1 MAGAV
6 IPAGLPWASSNPE
19 ALASMSQVWAD
30 QLDLLIRSRTP
41 ILWIRSLEEER
52 VEVLLEA
59 AAQRLGGRSLLR
71 WDFIDGLSGAP
82 NRQGEAARNPM
93 AALASLDG
101 LPEGQGAILLL
112 RDFHRYSDDPGVC
125 RRLRN
130 LASSLR
136 QVPRTLV
143 ITAPEWQLPRELED
157 CITLLE
163 LPLPDAAAIGE
174 LLGSIAR
181 ASGMPL
187 DAAVLEQLTAAC
199 HGLSEQRVR
208 QIAARALARRGCL
221 GGEDL
226 AEVLEEKRQA
236 IAKSELL
243 EYCPSE
249 ATPADIGGLEALK
262 HWLDQRHRAFSE
274 EAGRYGLPVPR
285 GVLLVGPQGTGKSL
299 TAKAIAHSW
308 GMPLLRLD
316 VGRLFAGL
324 VGASEAR
331 TRDMIQRA
339 EAMAPCVLWIDEID
353 KGFGGDP
360 RSDGGTSQRV
370 LASLL
375 TWMAEKTSA
384 VFVVA
389 TANGVEKLPAE
400 LLRKG
405 RFDEI
410 FLLDLPTTE
419 ERRAI
424 LDLQLGRRRPAHSIP
439 LEVLADRT
447 EGFSGAEL
455 EQTVIEAMHL
465 AFGENRDFGEA
476 DLITAASQLVPLS
489 RTAKEQL
496 DGFKQWA
503 SSGRARPASRL
514 RGVTNSDAR

>member
-1 MAGAV
+1 MSGAG
-6 IPAGLPWASSNPE
+6 WC
-19 ALASMSQVWAD
+19 D

-52 VEVLLEA
+52 VEALLEQA
-59 AAQRLGGRSLLR
+59 AVRLGNRTLLR

-93 AALASLDG
+93 AALACLDA
-101 LPEGQGAILLL
+101 LPADQGTILLL
-112 RDFHRYSDDPGVC
+112 RDFHRYCEDAGIC

-130 LASSLR
+130 LAGQLR
-136 QVPRTLV
+136 QAPRTVV
-143 ITAPEWQLPRELED
+143 ITAPQWQLPPELD
-157 CITLLE
+157 DSVTVLE
-163 LPLPDAAAIGE
+163 LPLPDSGEISRLLESIAAACGQ
-174 LLGSIAR
+174 
-181 ASGMPL
+181 PL
-187 DAAVLEQLTAAC
+187 PAGVLTQLSAAC

-208 QIAARALARRGCL
+208 QLAARALARRGRL
-221 GGEDL
+221 SEDDL

-236 IAKSELL
+236 IAKTELL
-243 EYCPSE
+243 EYCPTE

-262 HWLDQRHRAFSE
+262 HWLEQRRMAFSE
-274 EAGRYGLPVPR
+274 EARRYGLPLPR

-308 GMPLLRLD
+308 SMPLLRLD

-331 TRDMIQRA
+331 TREMIQRA

-353 KGFGGDP
+353 KGFGGDA

-370 LASLL
+370 LGTVL

-389 TANGVEKLPAE
+389 TANAVERLPGE

-410 FLLDLPTTE
+410 FLLDLPSPE
-419 ERRAI
+419 ERRDI
-424 LDLQLGRRRPAHSIP
+424 LDLQLRRRRPDHRIP
-439 LEVLADRT
+439 LEVLVDRT
-447 EGFSGAEL
+447 AGFSGAEL
-455 EQTVIEAMHL
+455 EQTVTEAMHL
-465 AFGENRDFGEA
+465 AFAEGREFTEA
-476 DLITAASQLVPLS
+476 DLVAAATQVVPLS
-489 RTAKEQL
+489 RTAREQL
-496 DGFKQWA
+496 EHLQEWA
-503 SSGRARPASRL
+503 RGGRARPASRL
-514 RGVTNSDAR
+514 RGMTNSDAA

>member
-1 MAGAV
+1 M
-6 IPAGLPWASSNPE
+6 PS
-19 ALASMSQVWAD
+19 ALAD

-41 ILWIRSLEEER
+41 IIWIRSLEEAR
-52 VEVLLEA
+52 VDGLLDQA
-59 AAQRLGGRSLLR
+59 AARLGSRLVLR
-71 WDFIDGLSGAP
+71 WDFIAGLHGTP
-82 NRQGEAARNPM
+82 GREGEASRNPM
-93 AALASLDG
+93 AALDLLGA
-101 LPEGQGAILLL
+101 LPREQGAILLL
-112 RDFHRYSDDPGVC
+112 RDFHRYGEDAGIC

-130 LASSLR
+130 LAAELR
-136 QVPRTLV
+136 QRPHTLV
-143 ITAPEWQLPRELED
+143 ITAPEWRLPLELED
-157 CITLLE
+157 SITLLD
-163 LPLPDAAAIGE
+163 LPLPEVEEITGLLAGIAAAGGE
-174 LLGSIAR
+174 
-181 ASGMPL
+181 PL
-187 DAAVLEQLTAAC
+187 QPEVLATLAGAC

-208 QIAARALARRGCL
+208 QLAARALAQRGRL
-221 GGEDL
+221 GEADL

-236 IAKSELL
+236 IARSELL

-249 ATPADIGGLEALK
+249 ASPADIGGLGALK
-262 HWLDQRHRAFSE
+262 HWLTQRHRAFSE
-274 EAGRYGLPVPR
+274 EARRYGLPLPR

-353 KGFGGDP
+353 KGFGLGVGGGSDG

-370 LASLL
+370 LASVL

-389 TANGVEKLPAE
+389 TANAVERLPAE

-410 FLLDLPTTE
+410 FLLELPGRD

-424 LDLQLGRRRPAHSIP
+424 LDLQLRRRRPSHQIA
-439 LEVLADRT
+439 LEVLVDRT
-447 EGFSGAEL
+447 DGFSGAEL

-465 AFGENRDFGEA
+465 AFGEDRDLGEA
-476 DLITAASQLVPLS
+476 DLIAAASQVVPLS
-489 RTAKEQL
+489 RTAREQL
-496 DGFKQWA
+496 EALRTWA
-503 SSGRARPASRL
+503 SGGRARPASQPL
-514 RGVTNSDAR
+514 P

>member
-1 MAGAV
+1 MTD
-6 IPAGLPWASSNPE
+6 S
-19 ALASMSQVWAD
+19 WAD
-30 QLDLLIRSRTP
+30 QLDLLIRARTP

-52 VEVLLEA
+52 VDGLLEQ
-59 AAQRLGGRSLLR
+59 AAQRLGGRTLLR

-82 NRQGEAARNPM
+82 NRSGEATRNPM
-93 AALASLDG
+93 AALACLDA
-101 LPEGQGAILLL
+101 LPPEQGALLVL
-112 RDFHRYSDDPGVC
+112 RDFHRYCEDAGVC

-136 QVPRTLV
+136 QAPRTLV
-143 ITAPEWQLPRELED
+143 ITAPDWAIPRELED
-157 CITLLE
+157 SITLLD
-163 LPLPDAAAIGE
+163 LPLPDAEEIRQ
-174 LLGSIAR
+174 LLSTIAG
-181 ASGMPL
+181 ASGYPL
-187 DAAVLEQLTAAC
+187 AAAVCEQLTAAC

-208 QIAARALARRGCL
+208 QLAARALARRGQL
-221 GGEDL
+221 GEADL

-249 ATPADIGGLEALK
+249 ASPADIGGHEALK
-262 HWLDQRHRAFSE
+262 HWLEQRHMAFSE
-274 EAGRYGLPVPR
+274 EAMRYGLPLPR

-308 GMPLLRLD
+308 SMPLLRLD

-353 KGFGGDP
+353 KGFGGDS

-370 LASLL
+370 LGTVL

-389 TANGVEKLPAE
+389 TANGVDKLPGE

-410 FLLDLPTTE
+410 FLLDLPSAD
-419 ERRAI
+419 ERYSI
-424 LDLQLGRRRPAHSIP
+424 LDLQLRRRRPKHSIT
-439 LEVLADRT
+439 LEVLVDRT
-447 EGFSGAEL
+447 AGFSGAEL

-465 AFGENRDFGEA
+465 AFAEQREFGEA
-476 DLITAASQLVPLS
+476 DLIAAASQVVPLS
-489 RTAKEQL
+489 RTAREQL
-496 DGFKQWA
+496 EALQAWA
-503 SSGRARPASRL
+503 SGGRARPASH
-514 RGVTNSDAR
+514 G

>member
-1 MAGAV
+1 VTDSWG
-6 IPAGLPWASSNPE
+6 
-19 ALASMSQVWAD
+19 D
-30 QLDLLIRSRTP
+30 QLDLLIRARTP

-52 VEVLLEA
+52 IEALLEQ
-59 AAQRLGGRSLLR
+59 AAQRLGGRTLLR
-71 WDFIDGLSGAP
+71 WDFIDGLGGAP
-82 NRQGEAARNPM
+82 NRSGEAARNPM
-93 AALASLDG
+93 AALACLDP
-101 LPEGQGAILLL
+101 LPPEQAALLVL
-112 RDFHRYSDDPGVC
+112 RDFHRYCEDAGVC

-130 LASSLR
+130 LAASLR
-136 QVPRTLV
+136 QAPRTLV
-143 ITAPEWQLPRELED
+143 ITAPDWSIPRELED
-157 CITLLE
+157 SITLLD
-163 LPLPDAAAIGE
+163 LPLPAAADIRT
-174 LLGSIAR
+174 LLSTIAN
-181 ASGMPL
+181 ASGHPL
-187 DAAVLEQLTAAC
+187 SPDVAEQLTAAC

-208 QIAARALARRGCL
+208 QLAARALARRGQL
-221 GGEDL
+221 GEADL

-262 HWLDQRHRAFSE
+262 HWLEQRHMAFSE
-274 EAGRYGLPVPR
+274 EAMRYGLPLPR

-308 GMPLLRLD
+308 NMPLLRLD

-353 KGFGGDP
+353 KGFGGDS

-370 LASLL
+370 LGTVL
-375 TWMAEKTSA
+375 TWMAEKSSA

-389 TANGVEKLPAE
+389 TANGVDKLPAE

-410 FLLDLPTTE
+410 FLLDLPSAE

-424 LDLQLGRRRPAHSIP
+424 LDLQLRRRRPHHN
-439 LEVLADRT
+439 LELAVLVDRT
-447 EGFSGAEL
+447 AGFSGAEL

-465 AFGENRDFGEA
+465 AFAEQREFSEA
-476 DLITAASQLVPLS
+476 DLIAAASQVVPLS
-489 RTAKEQL
+489 RTAREQL
-496 DGFKQWA
+496 EALQSWA
-503 SSGRARPASRL
+503 RGGRARPASPP
-514 RGVTNSDAR
+514 A

>member
-1 MAGAV
+1 MNG
-6 IPAGLPWASSNPE
+6 GT
-19 ALASMSQVWAD
+19 WAD

-41 ILWIRSLEEER
+41 IIWIRSLEEER
-52 VEVLLEA
+52 VECLLEQ
-59 AAQRLGGRSLLR
+59 AAQRLGNRTLLR
-71 WDFIDGLSGAP
+71 WDFIAGLNGAP
-82 NRQGEAARNPM
+82 NREGEAARNPL
-93 AALASLDG
+93 AALACLDP
-101 LPEGQGAILLL
+101 LPADEGAILLL
-112 RDFHRYSDDPGVC
+112 RDFHRYCDDAGIC

-143 ITAPEWQLPRELED
+143 ITAPAWQLPLELDD

-163 LPLPDAAAIGE
+163 LPLPDATEIGL
-174 LLGSIAR
+174 LLGSIAQ
-181 ASGMPL
+181 ACGDPL
-187 DAAVLEQLTAAC
+187 EPAVLNQLTDAC

-208 QIAARALARRGCL
+208 QLAARALARRGRL
-221 GGEDL
+221 SEEDL

-249 ATPADIGGLEALK
+249 ATPADIGGLDALK
-262 HWLDQRHRAFSE
+262 HWLEQRRMAFSD
-274 EAGRYGLPVPR
+274 EARRYGLPLPR

-308 GMPLLRLD
+308 SMPLLRLD

-331 TRDMIQRA
+331 TREMIQRA

-353 KGFGGDP
+353 KGFGGDS
-360 RSDGGTSQRV
+360 RSDGGTTQRV
-370 LASLL
+370 LGTVL

-389 TANGVEKLPAE
+389 TANAVERLPGE

-410 FLLDLPTTE
+410 FLLDLPSGE

-424 LDLQLGRRRPAHSIP
+424 LDLQLRRRRPGHRLP
-439 LEVLADRT
+439 LEVLVDRT
-447 EGFSGAEL
+447 AGFSGAEL

-465 AFGENRDFGEA
+465 AFAEARDFCEA
-476 DLITAASQLVPLS
+476 DLVAAASQVVPLS
-489 RTAKEQL
+489 RTAREQL
-496 DGFKQWA
+496 EHLQQWA
-503 SSGRARPASRL
+503 QGGRARPASRL
-514 RGVTNSDAR
+514 RGMTNSDAA

>member
-1 MAGAV
+1 MTDSWG
-6 IPAGLPWASSNPE
+6 
-19 ALASMSQVWAD
+19 D
-30 QLDLLIRSRTP
+30 QLDLLIRARTP

-52 VEVLLEA
+52 VEALLEQ
-59 AAQRLGGRSLLR
+59 AAQRLGGRTLLR
-71 WDFIDGLSGAP
+71 WDFIEGLGGAP
-82 NRQGEAARNPM
+82 NRSGEAARNPM
-93 AALASLDG
+93 AALACLDP
-101 LPEGQGAILLL
+101 LPPEQAAMLVL
-112 RDFHRYSDDPGVC
+112 RDFHRYCEDAGVC

-130 LASSLR
+130 LAASLR
-136 QVPRTLV
+136 QAPRTLV
-143 ITAPEWQLPRELED
+143 ITAPDWSIPRELED
-157 CITLLE
+157 SITLLD
-163 LPLPDAAAIGE
+163 LPLPAAEEIRT
-174 LLGSIAR
+174 LLSTIAN
-181 ASGMPL
+181 ASGHPL
-187 DAAVLEQLTAAC
+187 SPGVAEQLTAAC

-208 QIAARALARRGCL
+208 QLAARALARRGQL
-221 GGEDL
+221 GEADL

-249 ATPADIGGLEALK
+249 ASPADIGGLEALK
-262 HWLDQRHRAFSE
+262 HWLEQRHMAFSE
-274 EAGRYGLPVPR
+274 EAMRYGLPLPR

-308 GMPLLRLD
+308 SMPLLRLD

-353 KGFGGDP
+353 KGFGGDS

-370 LASLL
+370 LGTVL

-389 TANGVEKLPAE
+389 TANGVDKLPAE

-410 FLLDLPTTE
+410 FLLDLPSAE

-424 LDLQLGRRRPAHSIP
+424 LDLQLGRRRPSHTIP
-439 LEVLADRT
+439 LDVLVDRT
-447 EGFSGAEL
+447 GGFSGAEL

-465 AFGENRDFGEA
+465 AFAEQREFGEA
-476 DLITAASQLVPLS
+476 DLIAAASQVVPLS
-489 RTAKEQL
+489 RTAREQL
-496 DGFKQWA
+496 EALQSWA
-503 SSGRARPASRL
+503 RGGRARLASAP
-514 RGVTNSDAR
+514 S

>member
-1 MAGAV
+1 V
-6 IPAGLPWASSNPE
+6 TDS
-19 ALASMSQVWAD
+19 WAD
-30 QLDLLIRSRTP
+30 QLDLLIRARTP

-52 VEVLLEA
+52 VETLLEQ
-59 AAQRLGGRSLLR
+59 AAQRLGGRTLLR

-82 NRQGEAARNPM
+82 NRSGEAARNPM
-93 AALASLDG
+93 AALACLDP
-101 LPEGQGAILLL
+101 LPPEQGALLVL
-112 RDFHRYSDDPGVC
+112 RDFHRYCEDAGVC

-130 LASSLR
+130 LAASLR
-136 QVPRTLV
+136 QAPRTLV
-143 ITAPEWQLPRELED
+143 ITAPDWSVPRELED
-157 CITLLE
+157 SITLLD
-163 LPLPDAAAIGE
+163 LPLPAAEEIRR
-174 LLGSIAR
+174 LLSTIAN
-181 ASGMPL
+181 ASGQPL
-187 DAAVLEQLTAAC
+187 APGVCEQLTAAC

-208 QIAARALARRGCL
+208 QLAARALARRGQL
-221 GGEDL
+221 GEADL

-249 ATPADIGGLEALK
+249 ATPADIGGLAALK
-262 HWLDQRHRAFSE
+262 HWLEQRHMAFSE
-274 EAGRYGLPVPR
+274 EAMRYGLPLPR

-308 GMPLLRLD
+308 SMPLLRLD

-353 KGFGGDP
+353 KGFGGDA

-370 LASLL
+370 LGTVL

-389 TANGVEKLPAE
+389 TANGVDKLPAE

-410 FLLDLPTTE
+410 FLLDLPSAE

-424 LDLQLGRRRPAHSIP
+424 LDLQLRRRRPDHSIP
-439 LEVLADRT
+439 LEVLVDRT
-447 EGFSGAEL
+447 AGFSGAEL

-465 AFGENRDFGEA
+465 AFAEHREFGEA
-476 DLITAASQLVPLS
+476 DLIAAASQVVPLS
-489 RTAKEQL
+489 RTAREQL
-496 DGFKQWA
+496 EALQIWA
-503 SSGRARPASRL
+503 SSGRARPASRA
-514 RGVTNSDAR
+514 GGEP

>member
-1 MAGAV
+1 MTD
-6 IPAGLPWASSNPE
+6 S
-19 ALASMSQVWAD
+19 WAD
-30 QLDLLIRSRTP
+30 QLDLLIRARTP

-52 VEVLLEA
+52 VDGLLEQ
-59 AAQRLGGRSLLR
+59 AAQRLGGRTLLR

-82 NRQGEAARNPM
+82 NRSGEATRNPM
-93 AALASLDG
+93 AALACLDT
-101 LPEGQGAILLL
+101 LPLEQGALLVL
-112 RDFHRYSDDPGVC
+112 RDFHRYCEDAGVC

-136 QVPRTLV
+136 QAPRTLV
-143 ITAPEWQLPRELED
+143 ITAPDWAIPRELED
-157 CITLLE
+157 SITLLD
-163 LPLPDAAAIGE
+163 LPLPGAEEIRQ
-174 LLGSIAR
+174 LLSTIAG
-181 ASGMPL
+181 ASGYPMAP
-187 DAAVLEQLTAAC
+187 AVCEQLTAAC

-208 QIAARALARRGCL
+208 QLAARALARRGQL
-221 GGEDL
+221 GEADL

-249 ATPADIGGLEALK
+249 ASPADIGGLEALK
-262 HWLDQRHRAFSE
+262 HWLEQRHMAFSE
-274 EAGRYGLPVPR
+274 EAMRYGLPLPR

-308 GMPLLRLD
+308 SMPLLRLD

-353 KGFGGDP
+353 KGFGGDS

-370 LASLL
+370 LGTVL

-389 TANGVEKLPAE
+389 TANGVDKLPGE

-410 FLLDLPTTE
+410 FLLDLPSAD
-419 ERRAI
+419 ERRSI
-424 LDLQLGRRRPAHSIP
+424 LDLQLRRRRPKHSIT
-439 LEVLADRT
+439 LEVLVDRT
-447 EGFSGAEL
+447 AGFSGAEL

-465 AFGENRDFGEA
+465 AFAEQREFGEA
-476 DLITAASQLVPLS
+476 DLIAAASQVVPLS
-489 RTAKEQL
+489 RTAREQL
-496 DGFKQWA
+496 EALQAWA
-503 SSGRARPASRL
+503 SGGRARPASR
-514 RGVTNSDAR
+514 G

>member
-1 MAGAV
+1 M
-6 IPAGLPWASSNPE
+6 PS
-19 ALASMSQVWAD
+19 ALAD

-41 ILWIRSLEEER
+41 IIWIRSLEEAR
-52 VEVLLEA
+52 VDGLLEHA
-59 AAQRLGGRSLLR
+59 AARLGGRLVLR
-71 WDFIDGLSGAP
+71 WDFIAGLRGTP
-82 NRQGEAARNPM
+82 GREGEASRNPM
-93 AALASLDG
+93 AALDLLGA
-101 LPEGQGAILLL
+101 LPREQGAILLL
-112 RDFHRYSDDPGVC
+112 RDFHRYGEDAGIC

-130 LASSLR
+130 LAAELR
-136 QVPRTLV
+136 ERPHTLV
-143 ITAPEWQLPRELED
+143 ITAPEWRLPLELED
-157 CITLLE
+157 SITLLD
-163 LPLPDAAAIGE
+163 LPLPEVEEITGLLAGIAAAVGE
-174 LLGSIAR
+174 
-181 ASGMPL
+181 PL
-187 DAAVLEQLTAAC
+187 QPEVLATLAGAC

-208 QIAARALARRGCL
+208 QLAARALAQRGRL
-221 GGEDL
+221 GEADL

-236 IAKSELL
+236 IARSELL

-249 ATPADIGGLEALK
+249 ASPADIGGLGALK
-262 HWLDQRHRAFSE
+262 HWLAQRHRAFSE
-274 EAGRYGLPVPR
+274 EARRYGLPLPR

-353 KGFGGDP
+353 KGFGLGVGGGSDG

-370 LASLL
+370 LASVL

-389 TANGVEKLPAE
+389 TANAVERLPAE

-410 FLLDLPTTE
+410 FLLELPGRD

-424 LDLQLGRRRPAHSIP
+424 LDLQLRRRRPSHQIA
-439 LEVLADRT
+439 LEVLVDRT
-447 EGFSGAEL
+447 DGFSGAEL

-465 AFGENRDFGEA
+465 AFGDDRDLGEA
-476 DLITAASQLVPLS
+476 DLIAAASQVVPLS
-489 RTAKEQL
+489 RTAREQL
-496 DGFKQWA
+496 EALRTWA
-503 SSGRARPASRL
+503 SGGRARPASQPL
-514 RGVTNSDAR
+514 P

>member
-1 MAGAV
+1 V
-6 IPAGLPWASSNPE
+6 TDS
-19 ALASMSQVWAD
+19 WAD
-30 QLDLLIRSRTP
+30 QLDLLIRARTP

-52 VEVLLEA
+52 VETLLEQ
-59 AAQRLGGRSLLR
+59 AAQRLGGRTLLR

-82 NRQGEAARNPM
+82 NRSGEAARNPM
-93 AALASLDG
+93 AALACLDP
-101 LPEGQGAILLL
+101 LPPEQGALLVL
-112 RDFHRYSDDPGVC
+112 RDFHRYCEDAGVC

-130 LASSLR
+130 LAASLR
-136 QVPRTLV
+136 QAPRTLV
-143 ITAPEWQLPRELED
+143 ITAPDWSIPRELED
-157 CITLLE
+157 SITLLD
-163 LPLPDAAAIGE
+163 LPLPAAEEIRR
-174 LLGSIAR
+174 LLSTIAN
-181 ASGMPL
+181 ASGQPL
-187 DAAVLEQLTAAC
+187 APGVCEQLTAAC

-208 QIAARALARRGCL
+208 QLAARALARRGQL
-221 GGEDL
+221 GEADL

-262 HWLDQRHRAFSE
+262 HWLEQRHMAFSE
-274 EAGRYGLPVPR
+274 EAMRYGLPLPR

-308 GMPLLRLD
+308 SMPLLRLD

-353 KGFGGDP
+353 KGFGGDA

-370 LASLL
+370 LGTVL

-389 TANGVEKLPAE
+389 TANGVDKLPAE

-410 FLLDLPTTE
+410 FLLDLPSAE

-424 LDLQLGRRRPAHSIP
+424 LDLQLRRRRPDHSIP
-439 LEVLADRT
+439 LEVLVDRT
-447 EGFSGAEL
+447 AGFSGAEL

-465 AFGENRDFGEA
+465 AFAEHREFGEA
-476 DLITAASQLVPLS
+476 DLIAAASQVVPLS
-489 RTAKEQL
+489 RTAREQL
-496 DGFKQWA
+496 EALRAWSAG
-503 SSGRARPASRL
+503 GRARPAS
-514 RGVTNSDAR
+514 

>member
-1 MAGAV
+1 MTDSWG
-6 IPAGLPWASSNPE
+6 
-19 ALASMSQVWAD
+19 D
-30 QLDLLIRSRTP
+30 QLDLLIRARTP

-52 VEVLLEA
+52 VEALLEQ
-59 AAQRLGGRSLLR
+59 AAQRLGGRTLLR
-71 WDFIDGLSGAP
+71 WDFIEGLGGAP
-82 NRQGEAARNPM
+82 NRSGEAARNPM
-93 AALASLDG
+93 AALACLDP
-101 LPEGQGAILLL
+101 LPPEQAAMLVL
-112 RDFHRYSDDPGVC
+112 RDFHRYCEDAGVC

-130 LASSLR
+130 LAASLR
-136 QVPRTLV
+136 QAPRTLV
-143 ITAPEWQLPRELED
+143 ITAPDWSIPRELED
-157 CITLLE
+157 SITLLD
-163 LPLPDAAAIGE
+163 LPLPAAEEIRT
-174 LLGSIAR
+174 LLSTIAN
-181 ASGMPL
+181 ASGHPL
-187 DAAVLEQLTAAC
+187 SPGVAEQLTAAC

-208 QIAARALARRGCL
+208 QLAARALARRGQL
-221 GGEDL
+221 GEEDL

-249 ATPADIGGLEALK
+249 ASTADIGGLEALK
-262 HWLDQRHRAFSE
+262 HWLEQRHMAFSE
-274 EAGRYGLPVPR
+274 EAMRYGLPLPR

-299 TAKAIAHSW
+299 TAKAVAHSW
-308 GMPLLRLD
+308 SMPLLRLD

-353 KGFGGDP
+353 KGFGGDS

-370 LASLL
+370 LGTVL

-389 TANGVEKLPAE
+389 TANGVDKLPAE

-410 FLLDLPTTE
+410 FLLDLPSAE

-424 LDLQLGRRRPAHSIP
+424 LDLQLGRRRASHTIP
-439 LEVLADRT
+439 LDVLVDRT
-447 EGFSGAEL
+447 GGFSGAEL

-465 AFGENRDFGEA
+465 AFAEQREFGEA
-476 DLITAASQLVPLS
+476 DLIAAASQVVPLS
-489 RTAKEQL
+489 RTAREQL
-496 DGFKQWA
+496 EALQSWA
-503 SSGRARPASRL
+503 RGGRARLASAP
-514 RGVTNSDAR
+514 S

>member
-1 MAGAV
+1 MTD
-6 IPAGLPWASSNPE
+6 S
-19 ALASMSQVWAD
+19 WAD
-30 QLDLLIRSRTP
+30 QLDLLIRARTP

-52 VEVLLEA
+52 VDGLLEQ
-59 AAQRLGGRSLLR
+59 AAQRLGGRTLLR

-82 NRQGEAARNPM
+82 NRSGEATRNPM
-93 AALASLDG
+93 AALACLDT
-101 LPEGQGAILLL
+101 LPPEQGALLVL
-112 RDFHRYSDDPGVC
+112 RDFHRYCEDAGVC

-136 QVPRTLV
+136 QAPRTLV
-143 ITAPEWQLPRELED
+143 ITAPDWAIPRELED
-157 CITLLE
+157 SITLLD
-163 LPLPDAAAIGE
+163 LPLPGAEEIRQ
-174 LLGSIAR
+174 LLSTIAG
-181 ASGMPL
+181 ASGYPMAP
-187 DAAVLEQLTAAC
+187 AVCEQLTAAC

-208 QIAARALARRGCL
+208 QLAARALARRGQL
-221 GGEDL
+221 GEADL

-249 ATPADIGGLEALK
+249 ASPADIGGLDALK
-262 HWLDQRHRAFSE
+262 HWLEQRHMAFSE
-274 EAGRYGLPVPR
+274 EAMRYGLPLPR

-308 GMPLLRLD
+308 SMPLLRLD

-353 KGFGGDP
+353 KGFGGDS

-370 LASLL
+370 LGTVL

-389 TANGVEKLPAE
+389 TANGVDKLPGE

-410 FLLDLPTTE
+410 FLLDLPSAD
-419 ERRAI
+419 ERRSI
-424 LDLQLGRRRPAHSIP
+424 LDLQLRRRRPKHSIT
-439 LEVLADRT
+439 LEVLVDRT
-447 EGFSGAEL
+447 AGFSGAEL

-465 AFGENRDFGEA
+465 AFAEQREFGEA
-476 DLITAASQLVPLS
+476 DLIAAASQVVPLS
-489 RTAKEQL
+489 RTAREQL
-496 DGFKQWA
+496 EALQAWA
-503 SSGRARPASRL
+503 SGGRARPASR
-514 RGVTNSDAR
+514 G

>member
-1 MAGAV
+1 V
-6 IPAGLPWASSNPE
+6 TDS
-19 ALASMSQVWAD
+19 WAD
-30 QLDLLIRSRTP
+30 QLDLLIRARTP

-52 VEVLLEA
+52 VDGLLEQ
-59 AAQRLGGRSLLR
+59 AAQRLGGRTLLR

-82 NRQGEAARNPM
+82 NRSGEATRNPM
-93 AALASLDG
+93 AALACLDP
-101 LPEGQGAILLL
+101 LPPEQGALLVL
-112 RDFHRYSDDPGVC
+112 RDFHRYCEDAGVC

-136 QVPRTLV
+136 QAPRTLV
-143 ITAPEWQLPRELED
+143 ITAPDWAIPRELED
-157 CITLLE
+157 SITLLD
-163 LPLPDAAAIGE
+163 LPLPDAEEIRQ
-174 LLGSIAR
+174 LLSTIAG
-181 ASGMPL
+181 ASGYPMAP
-187 DAAVLEQLTAAC
+187 AVCEQLTAAC

-208 QIAARALARRGCL
+208 QLAARALARRGQL
-221 GGEDL
+221 GEADL

-249 ATPADIGGLEALK
+249 ASPADIGGLEALK
-262 HWLDQRHRAFSE
+262 HWLEQRHMAFSE
-274 EAGRYGLPVPR
+274 EAMRYGLPLPR

-308 GMPLLRLD
+308 SMPLLRLD

-353 KGFGGDP
+353 KGFGGDS

-370 LASLL
+370 LSTVL

-389 TANGVEKLPAE
+389 TANGVDKLPGE

-410 FLLDLPTTE
+410 FLLDLPSAD
-419 ERRAI
+419 ERRSI
-424 LDLQLGRRRPAHSIP
+424 LDLQLRRRRPKHSIT
-439 LEVLADRT
+439 LEVLVDRT
-447 EGFSGAEL
+447 AGFSGAEL

-465 AFGENRDFGEA
+465 AFAEQREFGEA
-476 DLITAASQLVPLS
+476 DLIAAASQVVPLS
-489 RTAKEQL
+489 RTAREQL
-496 DGFKQWA
+496 EALQAWA
-503 SSGRARPASRL
+503 SGGRARPASL
-514 RGVTNSDAR
+514 PNGIPNSQG

>member
-1 MAGAV
+1 MTDSWG
-6 IPAGLPWASSNPE
+6 
-19 ALASMSQVWAD
+19 D
-30 QLDLLIRSRTP
+30 QLDLLIRARTP

-52 VEVLLEA
+52 VEALLEQ
-59 AAQRLGGRSLLR
+59 AAQRLGGRTLLR
-71 WDFIDGLSGAP
+71 WDFIEGLGGAP
-82 NRQGEAARNPM
+82 NRSGEAARNPM
-93 AALASLDG
+93 AALACLDP
-101 LPEGQGAILLL
+101 LPPEQAAMLVL
-112 RDFHRYSDDPGVC
+112 RDFHRYCEDAGVC

-130 LASSLR
+130 LAASLR
-136 QVPRTLV
+136 QAPRTLV
-143 ITAPEWQLPRELED
+143 ITAPDWSIPRELED
-157 CITLLE
+157 SITLLD
-163 LPLPDAAAIGE
+163 LPLPAAEEIRT
-174 LLGSIAR
+174 LLSTIAN
-181 ASGMPL
+181 ASGHPL
-187 DAAVLEQLTAAC
+187 SPGVAEQLTAAC

-208 QIAARALARRGCL
+208 QLAARALARRGQL
-221 GGEDL
+221 GEEDL

-249 ATPADIGGLEALK
+249 ASPADIGGLEALK
-262 HWLDQRHRAFSE
+262 HWLEQRHMAFSE
-274 EAGRYGLPVPR
+274 EAMRYGLPLPR

-308 GMPLLRLD
+308 SMPLLRLD

-353 KGFGGDP
+353 KGFGGDS

-370 LASLL
+370 LGTVL

-389 TANGVEKLPAE
+389 TANGIDKLPAE

-410 FLLDLPTTE
+410 FLLDLPSAE

-424 LDLQLGRRRPAHSIP
+424 LDLQLGRRRASHTIP
-439 LEVLADRT
+439 LDVLVDRT
-447 EGFSGAEL
+447 GGFSGAEL

-465 AFGENRDFGEA
+465 AFAEQREFGEA
-476 DLITAASQLVPLS
+476 DLIAAASQVVPLS
-489 RTAKEQL
+489 RTAREQL
-496 DGFKQWA
+496 EALQSWA
-503 SSGRARPASRL
+503 RGGRARLASAP
-514 RGVTNSDAR
+514 S

>member
-1 MAGAV
+1 M
-6 IPAGLPWASSNPE
+6 PS
-19 ALASMSQVWAD
+19 ALAD

-41 ILWIRSLEEER
+41 IIWIRSLEEAR
-52 VEVLLEA
+52 VDGLLEQA
-59 AAQRLGGRSLLR
+59 AARLGGRLVLR
-71 WDFIDGLSGAP
+71 WDFIAGLRGTP
-82 NRQGEAARNPM
+82 GREGEASRNPM
-93 AALASLDG
+93 AALDLLGA
-101 LPEGQGAILLL
+101 LPREQGAILLL
-112 RDFHRYSDDPGVC
+112 RDFHRYGEDAGIC

-130 LASSLR
+130 LAAELR
-136 QVPRTLV
+136 ERPHTLV
-143 ITAPEWQLPRELED
+143 ITAPEWRLPLELED
-157 CITLLE
+157 SITLLD
-163 LPLPDAAAIGE
+163 LPLPEVEEITGLLAGIAAAVGE
-174 LLGSIAR
+174 
-181 ASGMPL
+181 PL
-187 DAAVLEQLTAAC
+187 QPEVLATLAGAC

-208 QIAARALARRGCL
+208 QLAARALAQRGRL
-221 GGEDL
+221 GEADL

-236 IAKSELL
+236 IARSELL

-249 ATPADIGGLEALK
+249 ASPADIGGLGALK
-262 HWLDQRHRAFSE
+262 HWLAQRHRAFSE
-274 EAGRYGLPVPR
+274 EARRYGLPLPR

-353 KGFGGDP
+353 KGFGLGVGGGSDG

-370 LASLL
+370 LASVL

-389 TANGVEKLPAE
+389 TANAVERLPAE

-410 FLLDLPTTE
+410 FLLELPGRD

-424 LDLQLGRRRPAHSIP
+424 LDLQLRRRRPSHQIA
-439 LEVLADRT
+439 LEVLVDRT
-447 EGFSGAEL
+447 DGFSGAEL

-465 AFGENRDFGEA
+465 AFGEDRDLGEA
-476 DLITAASQLVPLS
+476 DLIAAASQVVPLS
-489 RTAKEQL
+489 RTAREQL
-496 DGFKQWA
+496 EALRTWA
-503 SSGRARPASRL
+503 SGGRARPASQPL
-514 RGVTNSDAR
+514 P